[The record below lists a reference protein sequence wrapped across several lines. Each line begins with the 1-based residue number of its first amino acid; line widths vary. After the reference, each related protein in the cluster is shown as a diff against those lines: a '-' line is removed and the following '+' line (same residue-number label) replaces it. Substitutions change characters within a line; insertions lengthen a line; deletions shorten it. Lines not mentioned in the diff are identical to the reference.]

1 MKTNEEGHV
10 WLEKVQA
17 YVCPSYLN
25 KTYTDFSDADAEW
38 LYNLYQKHFPNAK
51 VNGIKSQIK
60 DEIFNLIAKDN
71 YKKKNLIKA
80 LRNKFPDIKSGVI
93 CRILKKYL
101 SLRVLEIDRTYKT
114 KPFVI
119 KGKYCIN

>member
-10 WLEKVQA
+10 WLEKSQA
-17 YVCPSYLN
+17 YICPSYLN

-60 DEIFNLIAKDN
+60 DEIFNLIGKDN

>member
-1 MKTNEEGHV
+1 MKTNEEGEV

-25 KTYTDFSDADAEW
+25 KTCTDFSDTDAEW

-60 DEIFNLIAKDN
+60 DEIFNFIAKDN

>member
-1 MKTNEEGHV
+1 MKTNEEGEV

-60 DEIFNLIAKDN
+60 DEIFNFIAKDN

>member
-1 MKTNEEGHV
+1 MKTNEQGEV
-10 WLEKVQA
+10 WLDKVQA

-25 KTYTDFSDADAEW
+25 KTSTDFSDTNSEW
-38 LYNLYQKHFPNAK
+38 LYNLYQKHFPNAEG
-51 VNGIKSQIK
+51 NAIKSQIK
-60 DEIFNLIAKDN
+60 NEVFNLIGKDN

-93 CRILKKYL
+93 CRILKKFL
-101 SLRVLEIDRTYKT
+101 SLRVLEIDRAYKT

-119 KGKYCIN
+119 KGKYYIN

>member
-1 MKTNEEGHV
+1 MKTNEEGEV

-25 KTYTDFSDADAEW
+25 KTYTDFSDTDAEW

-60 DEIFNLIAKDN
+60 DEIFNLIGKDN

>member
-1 MKTNEEGHV
+1 MKTNEEGEV

-93 CRILKKYL
+93 CRIIKKYL

>member
-1 MKTNEEGHV
+1 MKTNEEGEV
-10 WLEKVQA
+10 WLDKVQA

-25 KTYTDFSDADAEW
+25 KTYTDFSDTNSEW
-38 LYNLYQKHFPNAK
+38 LYNLYQKHFPNAES
-51 VNGIKSQIK
+51 NAIKSQIK
-60 DEIFNLIAKDN
+60 NEVFNLIEKDN

>member
-1 MKTNEEGHV
+1 MKTNEEGEV

-25 KTYTDFSDADAEW
+25 KTYTDFSDVDAEW

-60 DEIFNLIAKDN
+60 DEIFNLIGKDN

>member
-1 MKTNEEGHV
+1 MKTNEEGEV

>member
-1 MKTNEEGHV
+1 MKTNEEGEV

-25 KTYTDFSDADAEW
+25 KTYTDFSDADSEW

-60 DEIFNLIAKDN
+60 DEIFNLIGKDN

>member
-1 MKTNEEGHV
+1 MKTNEQGEV
-10 WLEKVQA
+10 WLDKVQA

-25 KTYTDFSDADAEW
+25 KTSTDFSDTNSEW

-60 DEIFNLIAKDN
+60 DEIFNLIGKDN

>member
-1 MKTNEEGHV
+1 MKTNEEGEV
-10 WLEKVQA
+10 WVEKVQA

-25 KTYTDFSDADAEW
+25 KTYTDFSDTNSEW

-60 DEIFNLIAKDN
+60 DEIFNLIGKDN

-114 KPFVI
+114 KPFII